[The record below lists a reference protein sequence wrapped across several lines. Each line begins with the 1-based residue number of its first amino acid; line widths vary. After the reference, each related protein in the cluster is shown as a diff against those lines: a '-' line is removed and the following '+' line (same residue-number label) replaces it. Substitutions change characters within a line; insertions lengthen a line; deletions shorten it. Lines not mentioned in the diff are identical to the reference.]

1 MLVKDEVHGEL
12 GEVTGMEGTD
22 KNPVLVILHGEVEVM
37 VPLMEEMIVDIDM
50 EERSMTIR
58 TPEGLIDLYRTL
70 K

>member
-1 MLVKDEVHGEL
+1 
-12 GEVTGMEGTD
+12 
-22 KNPVLVILHGEVEVM
+22 VLVILHGEVEVM
-37 VPLMEEMIVDIDM
+37 VPLVEEMIVDIDM